1 MNPRQDKYRGRERPG
16 MHRQRYGFTL
26 IELLT
31 VLGIIGVL
39 SSMVLLALY
48 SVSEN
53 ARKQRTKAQ
62 ITKIHELISGR
73 WESYRTRPMPISA
86 QSLRGKSPRYAA
98 LLRLKAMYELMR
110 LEMPDRQADLLGVPE
125 QKNQIFFVQN
135 PDSTYVWSSRG
146 KGNSSLFLAHKSR
159 LDKRWSGNFQSAEC
173 LYMILASIQDGD
185 TNGLDFF
192 REREKGDVD
201 NDGMPEIL
209 DGWGQPI
216 AFLRW
221 APAYIGPSFST
232 LQFGDLNQ
240 SKDGDAGEGNGDPFD
255 PLKVNPRWRNNNPKD
270 DPFALFPLIY
280 SIGPDGDGGVDN
292 LVKRSVFWN
301 PYETAGGTHSNIST
315 PSEAV
320 DNISNHMLEAR

>member
-1 MNPRQDKYRGRERPG
+1 MNPRQNKYRGRKRPG

-86 QSLRGKSPRYAA
+86 QALRGKSPRYAA

-110 LEMPDRQADLLGVPE
+110 MEMPDRKLDVVEPAKEKVWAVSRSSVANAHYLRLQLNPKWTVP
-125 QKNQIFFVQN
+125 
-135 PDSTYVWSSRG
+135 
-146 KGNSSLFLAHKSR
+146 
-159 LDKRWSGNFQSAEC
+159 FQSAEC
-173 LYMILASIQDGD
+173 LYMILANIQDGD

-201 NDGMPEIL
+201 GDGMPEIL

-221 APAYIGPSFST
+221 APAYIGGSFST
-232 LQFGDLNQ
+232 LQFGDLNKK
-240 SKDGDAGEGNGDPFD
+240 KDGDAGEGNGDPFD
-255 PLKVNPRWRNNNPKD
+255 PLKVNLRWRNENPND

-280 SIGPDGDGGVDN
+280 SIGPDGKGGIFEGGSRNVDN
-292 LVKRSVFWN
+292 D
-301 PYETAGGTHSNIST
+301 PYVIVEGTHGWIMRPNET
-315 PSEAV
+315 V

>member
-1 MNPRQDKYRGRERPG
+1 MNPRQNKYRGQKRPG
-16 MHRQRYGFTL
+16 MHRQRYGFTI

-39 SSMVLLALY
+39 TSMVLFALS

-73 WESYRTRPMPISA
+73 WESYRTRPMPIA
-86 QSLRGKSPRYAA
+86 PNAIRGKSPRYAA
-98 LLRLKAMYELMR
+98 LLRLKAIYELMR
-110 LEMPDRQADLLGVPE
+110 MEMPDRKLDVVAPAKEKVWTRS
-125 QKNQIFFVQN
+125 N
-135 PDSTYVWSSRG
+135 STFPSSIA
-146 KGNSSLFLAHKSR
+146 LAHQLR
-159 LDKRWSGNFQSAEC
+159 LNPKWTKPFQSAEC
-173 LYMILASIQDGD
+173 LYMILANIQDGD

-201 NDGMPEIL
+201 GDGFPEIL

-221 APAYIGPSFST
+221 APGYLGGSFST
-232 LQFGDLNQ
+232 LQFGDLNKN
-240 SKDGDAGEGNGDPFD
+240 KDGDAGEGNGDPFD
-255 PLKVNPRWRNNNPKD
+255 PLKVNPRWRNKNPED

-280 SIGPDGDGGVDN
+280 SIGPDGEGGVDHSGTKSDIN
-292 LVKRSVFWN
+292 D
-301 PYETAGGTHSNIST
+301 PYDTTRPQGLISK
-315 PSEAV
+315 PKYAV